1 MVTLTRSLLI
11 TTAVLLPAA
20 GLSVAGTAMGAART
34 ADTTVRA
41 CQAKKTGVVRV
52 LTGKKAKCRKGER
65 RISWN
70 TTGPAGPAGPTGPAP
85 AWAGTPF
92 MPVLLNIPD
101 RALGTTG
108 GQWVNVGS
116 ASFTPNAAFRYR
128 AQAWFSVSG
137 IIACPGGSLTNMRT
151 MTRASRVAFNGVA
164 VPDGLDANGDFPQS
178 GTLPDLTDFYLPY
191 SGPQTVSLLVRVD
204 DSVMGNS
211 PPPPC
216 TMPMGDAQVQVIGY
230 PVG

>member
-1 MVTLTRSLLI
+1 MTPTRSLLI

-92 MPVLLNIPD
+92 MPVLLNVAD
-101 RALGTTG
+101 RTMGTTG
-108 GQWVNVGS
+108 GQWVSVGS

-128 AQAWFSVSG
+128 AQAWFSRIG
-137 IIACPGGSLTNMRT
+137 IISCPGGSVGNLRT
-151 MTRASRVAFNGVA
+151 MTRESRIAFNGVA
-164 VPDGLDANGDFPQS
+164 VPDGLDANGNAPQNE
-178 GTLPDLTDFYLPY
+178 TLPDLTGFYLSY
-191 SGPQTVSLLVRVD
+191 SGPQTVSLLVRVA

-211 PPPPC
+211 PPPAC